1 MNDERNDVAGAGGR
15 ELIRACARMRMA
27 MDEPEPSFLCWWLLV
42 YDALLVT
49 AAAIWAPDGAL
60 FVALL
65 ALGSVALVATE
76 ILLAATRDMHLALAS
91 ASGMAA
97 SATFAFLSCPL
108 SGETAVG
115 VTIGCLAGLL
125 LGTSAI
131 VVVVL
136 VLEKG
141 KRKCL

>member
-1 MNDERNDVAGAGGR
+1 MNDERNDIARRSSR
-15 ELIRACARMRMA
+15 ELICECACMREA

-42 YDALLVT
+42 YDALLET
-49 AAAIWAPDGAL
+49 AVATWAPDGAL
-60 FVALL
+60 LVALL
-65 ALGSVALVATE
+65 ALGSAALVAIE
-76 ILLAATRDMHLALAS
+76 ILLSARRGMHLALAS

-97 SATFAFLSCPL
+97 AATFAFLSCPL

-115 VTIGCLAGLL
+115 VTVGCLAGLL

-136 VLEKG
+136 V
-141 KRKCL
+141 